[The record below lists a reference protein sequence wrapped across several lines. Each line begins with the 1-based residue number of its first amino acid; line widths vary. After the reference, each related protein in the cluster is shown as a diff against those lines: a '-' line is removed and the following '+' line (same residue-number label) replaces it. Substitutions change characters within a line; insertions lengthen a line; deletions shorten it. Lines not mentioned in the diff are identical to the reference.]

1 MEETKHVIFK
11 LEGEEYGINI
21 MYVNAIEKHVNIIP
35 VPNAPAY
42 IQGVINLRGDVIPVY
57 SLRRKF
63 GLPKKEVDDSTKLI
77 ISKMDDI
84 LLAFQVDM
92 AQEITELSPENMNE
106 PPSILKTANTAYID
120 KVANLDNRMI
130 IIMNIRELLSDSEQK
145 DIEEIIK
152 NYE

>member
-21 MYVNAIEKHVNIIP
+21 MYVNAIEKYVNIIP
-35 VPNAPAY
+35 VPNAPDY
-42 IQGVINLRGDVIPVY
+42 IDGIINLRGDVIPVY

-92 AQEITELSPENMNE
+92 AQEITELSPKNMNE
-106 PPSILKTANTAYID
+106 PPRILKTANTAYID

-130 IIMNIRELLSDSEQK
+130 IIMNIKGLLSNSEQK